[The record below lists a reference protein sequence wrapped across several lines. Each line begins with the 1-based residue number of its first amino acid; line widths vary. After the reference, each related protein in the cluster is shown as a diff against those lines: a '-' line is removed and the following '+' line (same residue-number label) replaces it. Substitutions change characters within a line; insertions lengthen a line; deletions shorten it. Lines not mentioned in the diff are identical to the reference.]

1 MIDRQGCQEKNILC
15 HKTGL
20 PNYAR
25 EKGCQGT
32 NILHH
37 HKTGYQIMLK
47 RRVAKELVFFTT
59 RHGYQLMLERQ
70 CCQGNNILY
79 HKIGLPTKGCH
90 RTKTMGN

>member
-20 PNYAR
+20 PNYVR

-37 HKTGYQIMLK
+37 HKTGLPNY
-47 RRVAKELVFFTT
+47 VKEK
-59 RHGYQLMLERQ
+59 G
-70 CCQGNNILY
+70 CQGISILH
-79 HKIGLPTKGCH
+79 HKTWLPTYVRETGLPS
-90 RTKTMGN
+90 N